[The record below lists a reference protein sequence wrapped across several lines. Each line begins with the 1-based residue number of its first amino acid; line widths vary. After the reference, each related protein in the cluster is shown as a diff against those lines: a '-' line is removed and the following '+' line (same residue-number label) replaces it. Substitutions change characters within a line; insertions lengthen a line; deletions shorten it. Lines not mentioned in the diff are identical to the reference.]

1 MGREVH
7 PSWIPVLTDPVRFP
21 LLAALSEGAALTAHE
36 MGRSCHISDRA
47 VRRQLE
53 GLIAVGLVQEHPGE
67 PDGLTPGRPPS
78 RFALEPA
85 VRRKLA
91 ALFELL
97 SEPLE
102 PGSR

>member
-1 MGREVH
+1 M
-7 PSWIPVLTDPVRFP
+7 LTDPVRFP
-21 LLAALSEGAALTAHE
+21 LLAALSEGAALTAAD
-36 MGRSCHISDRA
+36 MARRCHISDRA
-47 VRRQLE
+47 VRRQLG

-78 RFALEPA
+78 RFALDPA

-97 SEPLE
+97 SEPLA
-102 PGSR
+102 PDSR